1 MQVRVACKVNSLF
14 SFYIQIERKFT
25 LFVIMKAIKIF
36 FLFLLFGGKL
46 FAQDAILISEGNF
59 VRGVIKG
66 TNYSTVAIQQD
77 DQAIIQYQAKDIQ
90 SFIWN
95 GETYV
100 SKPIIVK
107 KKAEIRFFKLIES
120 GAVNLYS
127 FGDKKVTEQPQ
138 QARVKVRPT
147 FGVGMGTG
155 GFGGGLGGGISIGGG
170 GGRREPE
177 TVTNPT
183 NGKVFYFIE
192 KPGSGPMQEIVL
204 ENTNTLKT
212 ILLQKLTNDE
222 DLAERIKGSDSFT
235 DLNLIAFIRSYN
247 VGHKE

>member
-1 MQVRVACKVNSLF
+1 MKIINLIILITTLLSF
-14 SFYIQIERKFT
+14 ST
-25 LFVIMKAIKIF
+25 N
-36 FLFLLFGGKL
+36 
-46 FAQDAILISEGNF
+46 AQDAILISEGNF

-66 TNYSTVAIQQD
+66 TNYSMVALQQD
-77 DQAIIQYQAKDIQ
+77 DQTIVQYQAKDIE

-100 SKPIIVK
+100 SKPILVK
-107 KKAEIRFFKLIES
+107 KKLETRFFKLIE
-120 GAVNLYS
+120 GGVVNLYT

-138 QARVKVRPT
+138 QAKVKVRPT

-170 GGRREPE
+170 GRRDNE

-192 KPGSGPMQEIVL
+192 KPGSGPMQEVSL
-204 ENTNTLKT
+204 ENTNALKT

-222 DLAERIKGSDSFT
+222 DLAERIKASEGFS
-235 DLNLIAFIRSYN
+235 DLNLIAFIKAYN
-247 VGHKE
+247 AGRK